1 MVIKNIFGEAIE
13 IPFESLN
20 GIHLKEYSFHRCPL
34 ANMSICNTFVQDC
47 DFRNATM
54 NHMLMDGST
63 IENSKFILM
72 EVYDSSFV
80 KCNLQNQYIT
90 SCKFVNVDFTGADFR
105 DALLRDNEF
114 VNCNF
119 SGANLMCQDIV
130 ECRFENTIYDDNTCW
145 RGYWG
150 AAEIIK

>member
-1 MVIKNIFGEAIE
+1 
-13 IPFESLN
+13 
-20 GIHLKEYSFHRCPL
+20 
-34 ANMSICNTFVQDC
+34 MSICNSFVQDC
-47 DFRNATM
+47 DFRNVTM
-54 NHMLMDGST
+54 NHMLMDGCT

-90 SCKFVNVDFTGADFR
+90 SCKFVNVDFTEADFR
-105 DALLRDNEF
+105 DALLSDNIF

-130 ECRFENTIYDDNTCW
+130 ECKFENTIYDDNTCW
-145 RGYWG
+145 HG
-150 AAEIIK
+150 KH